1 MSGTR
6 WKKTL
11 SEMGERR
18 VSAILRWP
26 DTEVARR
33 AMRAAVAGG
42 IRMVEFTLTTPGALE
57 LVSEFS
63 REPELLVGAGTV
75 LTVGEARAAAAAGA
89 RFLVSPVVDRE
100 VIAEAS
106 ALDAVAVPGAY
117 TPTEMQTAIRA
128 GAEVVKLFPAPADI
142 ATHVSQIRGPFPDLR
157 ILPTAGVTPENFA
170 AVLRAGA
177 FGVGLVGSLFV
188 PEDLRRGDFEAVER
202 RAAGIMKTLEAL

>member
-89 RFLVSPVVDRE
+89 RFLVSPVVDRG

-188 PEDLRRGDFEAVER
+188 SEDLRRGDFEAVER